1 MPCAKGLP
9 TVTCYRISPQVFIEF
24 FDEDAVLLVADQDLM
39 VTVNHA
45 AAQLFEQA
53 ALQSA
58 GRFFNRSDWVN
69 FLRQNFQLNQVN
81 AERQV
86 RSILGFALR
95 HGLVEKKTAKQLFFE
110 EALCQTVE

>member
-1 MPCAKGLP
+1 M
-9 TVTCYRISPQVFIEF
+9 
-24 FDEDAVLLVADQDLM
+24 LVADQDLM

-53 ALQSA
+53 SLESSGQS
-58 GRFFNRSDWVN
+58 FNRTDCLN
-69 FLRQNFQLNQVN
+69 FLLHTFQLNQVN

-95 HGLVEKKTAKQLFFE
+95 HGLVEKQLQDNFFFE
-110 EALCQTVE
+110 DLFCQTAD